1 MTSTPDAIERRDPIR
16 FEVLRN
22 ALSAI
27 SDEMALAVQ
36 RAAYS
41 TNVKTRLDFS
51 CAVLDQS
58 ARVIAQSFSQPNHLA
73 SLVYFV
79 PRILAEYGRDRLR
92 PGDGILCNDG
102 HRGGVHLNDVCLVV
116 PVFVD
121 ETLIGFAAIM
131 CHHVDVGGGTPGSIG
146 LSREI
151 FQEGVII
158 PPVQFLKE
166 GQICDDVFKLILN
179 NVRSPRETGGDLRA
193 QVAGVNI
200 AIRRLGEMVE
210 KHGFGTVVDAMEGLL
225 DYTER
230 RTRAAL
236 KNIPHGVYTA
246 VGYMDSDGFGDT
258 PVKIQVTITVTPDKV
273 LYDLTGSDPQVKGP
287 INATYA
293 MTFSDCAYTLLVL
306 MDSDLPVNDGFYRVI
321 ELVAPVGSVV
331 NAQHPAA
338 IGAGWE
344 TAFRVCETSFRAFSR
359 AVPERLTAGS
369 KGCLCNIGFG
379 GIDPRTGSY
388 FAFYEAMAGGYGARF
403 SKDGIDAIQ
412 PHVQNTENSP
422 VEETEASY
430 PMRIVRYQ
438 LIPDSEGAG
447 RQRGGLGLRRDY
459 TFEGELMFSVLADA
473 AKYPPWGL
481 EGGSAALPARFVRNP
496 DTEPQEYGSKLTVDL
511 QPGEVFSVRMGGGGG
526 FGPAWERD
534 PSLVLEDVLGGKVSM
549 ERSEQIYGVVI
560 DAASK
565 SVDAD
570 ATERRRRVMRERDSN
585 AASPDQ

>member
-1 MTSTPDAIERRDPIR
+1 VTSGADAIERRDPIR

-22 ALSAI
+22 ALTAI

-51 CAVLDQS
+51 CAVLDLS

-79 PRILAEYGRDRLR
+79 PRILSEYGRDRLR

-116 PVFVD
+116 PIFVD
-121 ETLIGFAAIM
+121 EKIIGFAAIM

-158 PPVQFLKE
+158 PPVQFLQN

-200 AIRRLGEMVE
+200 AIRRLTEMVE
-210 KHGFGTVVDAMEGLL
+210 KHGLSTVTDAMDGLL

-236 KNIPHGVYTA
+236 TNIPHGVYEA
-246 VGYMDSDGFGDT
+246 VGYMDSDGFNDT
-258 PVKIQVTITVTPDKV
+258 PVKIQVKITVTSEKV
-273 LYDLTGSDPQVKGP
+273 LYDLTGSDAQVKGP

-344 TAFRVCETSFRAFSR
+344 TAFRVCETSFRAFAH
-359 AVPERLTAGS
+359 AVPERLSAGS

-403 SKDGIDAIQ
+403 LKDGIDAIQ

-430 PMRIVRYQ
+430 PMRIVRYE
-438 LIPDSEGAG
+438 LIPDSDGAG
-447 RQRGGLGLRRDY
+447 RHRGGLGLRRDY
-459 TFEGELMFSVLADA
+459 TFEGEVVFSVLADA
-473 AKYPPWGL
+473 AKFAPWGL
-481 EGGSAALPARFVRNP
+481 AGGLTAHAARFVRNP
-496 DTEPQEYGSKLTVDL
+496 DTQPREYGSKLTVDL

-526 FGPAWERD
+526 YGPPWERD
-534 PSLVLEDVLGGKVSM
+534 PSLVLEDVAGGKVSV
-549 ERSEQIYGVVI
+549 ERGQDIYGVVL

-565 SVDAD
+565 TVDQD
-570 ATERRRRVMRERDSN
+570 ATEARRRVMRDRWADAQPSER
-585 AASPDQ
+585 

>member
-1 MTSTPDAIERRDPIR
+1 MTVEADAFERRDPIR

-22 ALSAI
+22 ALTAV

-51 CAVLDQS
+51 CAVLDGQ

-116 PVFVD
+116 PIFVD
-121 ETLIGFAAIM
+121 EAIIGFASIM
-131 CHHVDVGGGTPGSIG
+131 CHHIDVGGGTPGSIG

-158 PPVQFLKE
+158 PPVQFLRE
-166 GQICDDVFKLILN
+166 GEICDDVFKLFLN

-200 AIRRLGEMVE
+200 AIRRMTEMVE
-210 KHGFGTVVDAMEGLL
+210 KYGLETIVDAMDGLL

-230 RTRAAL
+230 RTRAGLA
-236 KNIPHGVYTA
+236 NIPYGVYEA
-246 VGYMDSDGFGDT
+246 VGYMDSDGFNDT
-258 PVKIQVTITVTPDKV
+258 PVKVQVKITVTSEKV
-273 LYDLTGSDPQVKGP
+273 IYDLTGSDPQVRGP
-287 INATYA
+287 INAT
-293 MTFSDCAYTLLVL
+293 MSFSDCAYTLLVL

-321 ELVAPVGSVV
+321 ELIAPVGTVV

-338 IGAGWE
+338 IAAGWE
-344 TAFRVCETSFRAFSR
+344 TAFRVCETSFRAFGR

-379 GIDPRTGSY
+379 GIDPRSGSY

-430 PMRIVRYQ
+430 PMRIVRYA

-447 RQRGGLGLRRDY
+447 KHRGGLGLRRDY
-459 TFEGELMFSVLADA
+459 TFEGEVVFSVLADA
-473 AKYPPWGL
+473 AKFAPWGL
-481 EGGSAALPARFVRNP
+481 GGGLSALPARYVRNP
-496 DTEPQEYGSKLTVDL
+496 ETQPQEYGSKLTVDL

-526 FGPAWERD
+526 YGPPWERE
-534 PSLVLEDVLGGKVSM
+534 PSLVLDDVLGGKVSF
-549 ERSEQIYGVVI
+549 ERSQTVYGVVI
-560 DAASK
+560 DAASQT
-565 SVDAD
+565 VDQH
-570 ATERRRRVMRERDSN
+570 ATEAARRVMRERSADGG
-585 AASPDQ
+585 ASER